1 MRVAGWHVVRYTS
14 SVMTEFVFSPPLL
27 LWPDVNISTMG
38 EAAAYL
44 QNCTDVRQPRTHN
57 SVLRMITSAATPEQE
72 YLAAKAFWIWA
83 EAEGLLLG
91 DK

>member
-1 MRVAGWHVVRYTS
+1 
-14 SVMTEFVFSPPLL
+14 MTEFVFSPPLL
-27 LWPDVNISTMG
+27 LWPDVNTSTMG

-57 SVLRMITSAATPEQE
+57 SVRMITSAATP
-72 YLAAKAFWIWA
+72 FWIWA

-91 DK
+91 NK